1 MLRSRVITAVIL
13 LVLFLL
19 AVFMLPDGGWAALVT
34 VVVLQGASEWSR
46 LARFSH
52 TTANI
57 FWGIVLLMMLGLIWL
72 DASHTT
78 EQTLYT
84 HVSVYTLSAVLWLV
98 IVPAWLIAGWKIEL
112 PASDTLL
119 PARGRPVGSPLLH
132 SDPSALVKPADS
144 GRRQG
149 DGIPAPDASQ
159 RRVMPS
165 VLMALVGW
173 AVLIPTGLAMLDLR
187 LGHPWWLLGMMILVW
202 VADISAYFAGRRFG
216 KTKLA
221 PSISPGKTWEGVAG
235 ALLGVTVCIVLA
247 WSFSPYSKNV
257 AFLPSVLLASWCWVG
272 LAVIGDLFE
281 SAIKRQAGVKDS
293 GALLPGHGGL
303 LDRIDALT
311 STLPLAALAIALQHI
326 S

>member
-1 MLRSRVITAVIL
+1 MLKSRVITAVIL
-13 LVLFLL
+13 FALFLL
-19 AVFMLPDGGWAALVT
+19 ALFVLPDGGWAALVA

-46 LARFSH
+46 MARFSN
-52 TTANI
+52 TTANA
-57 FWGIVLLMMLGLIWL
+57 FWWLTLLMMLGLIWF
-72 DASHTT
+72 DASRTP

-84 HVSVYTLSAVLWLV
+84 HV
-98 IVPAWLIAGWKIEL
+98 VPAWLIAGWKV
-112 PASDTLL
+112 
-119 PARGRPVGSPLLH
+119 RQPL
-132 SDPSALVKPADS
+132 
-144 GRRQG
+144 
-149 DGIPAPDASQ
+149 
-159 RRVMPS
+159 
-165 VLMALVGW
+165 LMALVGW
-173 AVLIPTGLAMLDLR
+173 TVLIPTGLAMLDLR
-187 LGHPWWLLGMMILVW
+187 LGHPWWLLGMMSLVW

-235 ALLGVTVCIVLA
+235 ALLGVSVCVLLG
-247 WSFSPYSKNV
+247 WMFSPFPIHA
-257 AFLPSVLLASWCWVG
+257 AFLPNLLMASWCWVG

-311 STLPLAALAIALQHI
+311 STLPLAALAISLQHI